1 MRRATFNG
9 IYATLFVVWAAA
21 AHNLL
26 SAGGVEQGAANVIG
40 SIRLTQAVM
49 ADGKA
54 LSAGTYQVRLTTD
67 QPTPAAGESPGGERW
82 VEFVKN
88 GTVAGREVAT
98 VVSADDIN
106 TIAKGPRP
114 KANASRVDVLRGGEY
129 VRVWINRGGNNYL
142 VNMPP
147 AR

>member
-1 MRRATFNG
+1 MRQATFRG
-9 IYATLFVVWAAA
+9 IYAALFILWAAA

-26 SAGGVEQGAANVIG
+26 SARAIEQGDAAVIG

-49 ADGKA
+49 ADGK
-54 LSAGTYQVRLTTD
+54 LLPAGTYQVRLTTD

-82 VEFVKN
+82 IEFVRN

-98 VVSADDIN
+98 VVSADDIG
-106 TIAKGPRP
+106 TIAKGPQP
-114 KANASRVDVLRGGEY
+114 KPNTSRVDLLKGGDY
-129 VRVWINRGGNNYL
+129 VRVWINRGGTHYI

-147 AR
+147 AH

>member
-1 MRRATFNG
+1 MKRATFNG
-9 IYATLFVVWAAA
+9 VYAALFIVWAAA

-26 SAGGVEQGAANVIG
+26 SAGTIEQGDAAVIG

-49 ADGKA
+49 ADGKI
-54 LSAGTYQVRLTTD
+54 LPAGTYQVRLTND
-67 QPTPAAGESPGGERW
+67 QPAPAVGQSLGGERW
-82 VEFVKN
+82 IEFVKN

-114 KANASRVDVLRGGEY
+114 RANASRVDLLKGGDY
-129 VRVWINRGGNNYL
+129 VRVWSNRGGTNFI